1 MNWVF
6 ASPAREYG
14 VFGLQH
20 LRIYPSGKRVRRS
33 TGTTNKK
40 AAQELHDRLKAE
52 LWRLEKL
59 GEEPERSFEEAAIRF
74 LQASEGQRDYNT
86 KIRHVRYWQP
96 SIVLG

>member
-1 MNWVF
+1 M
-6 ASPAREYG
+6 
-14 VFGLQH
+14 FGLQH
-20 LRIYPSGKRVRRS
+20 LRIYPSHKRVRRS